1 MTVRTTAVSQKIR
14 REIADAKLDTPLE
27 ATVRKWLVAD
37 EDFNLWFL
45 ETTKGK
51 LDDSSLLALV
61 EGYGND
67 QDAVE
72 RAWDDFRDKRIDE
85 AVLTVR
91 LETSITTMKALKEK

>member
-1 MTVRTTAVSQKIR
+1 MRTTAVAQKIR
-14 REIADAKLDTPLE
+14 RELPDAKPEQPLE
-27 ATVRKWLVAD
+27 ATIRKWLVAD
-37 EDFNLWFL
+37 DDFNLWFL

-67 QDAVE
+67 QDSVE
-72 RAWDDFRDKRIDE
+72 RAWDDFRDKTIDG

-91 LETSITTMKALKEK
+91 LETSIAAMQALKEK

>member
-1 MTVRTTAVSQKIR
+1 MRTTAVAQKIR
-14 REIADAKLDTPLE
+14 RDLPDARVPQELE
-27 ATVRKWLVAD
+27 SVVRKWLVAD
-37 EDFNLWFL
+37 DDFNLWFL

-61 EGYGND
+61 EGYGDD
-67 QDAVE
+67 QDEVE

-91 LETSITTMKALKEK
+91 LETSITTMNSLKEK

>member
-1 MTVRTTAVSQKIR
+1 MRTTAVAQKIR
-14 REIADAKLDTPLE
+14 RELPDAKAEQPLE
-27 ATVRKWLVAD
+27 ATIRKWLVAD
-37 EDFNLWFL
+37 DDFNLWFL

-72 RAWDDFRDKRIDE
+72 RAWDDYRDRTIDD
-85 AVLTVR
+85 AVLIVR
-91 LETSITTMKALKEK
+91 LETSIAAMQALKEK

>member
-1 MTVRTTAVSQKIR
+1 MRTTAVAQKIR
-14 REIADAKLDTPLE
+14 RELPDSKVEQPLE
-27 ATVRKWLVAD
+27 ATIRKWLVAD
-37 EDFNLWFL
+37 DDFNLWFL

-51 LDDSSLLALV
+51 LDDTSLLALV

-67 QDAVE
+67 QDSIE
-72 RAWDDFRDKRIDE
+72 RAWDDFRDQRIDA